1 MAQFT
6 DLAAGLAFFAGLFA
20 LALGFA
26 ELRVRGFYL
35 ELLSEWEHSPGLRF
49 LTGVVFVLGGAA
61 IYLANPWQLGDPL
74 TMLMTALGGAVV
86 AAGLAFVAVG
96 ERMMA
101 LGRRLVGV
109 RGRGWAYALVG
120 GGVVLIV
127 ATFARII

>member
-6 DLAAGLAFFAGLFA
+6 DLPGGLAFFAGLFA

-35 ELLSEWEHSPGLRF
+35 ELLSEWEHAPGLRF
-49 LTGVVFVLGGAA
+49 LTGVVFVLVGAA
-61 IYLANPWQLGDPL
+61 IYLANPWQVGDPL
-74 TMLMTALGGAVV
+74 AMFVTVLGGAIV

-101 LGRRLVGV
+101 LARRLVGV
-109 RGRGWAYALVG
+109 RGRGWAYALVAC
-120 GGVVLIV
+120 GVVLIA
-127 ATFARII
+127 ATYARLV

>member
-6 DLAAGLAFFAGLFA
+6 DLSGGLAFFAGLFA

-35 ELLSEWEHSPGLRF
+35 ELLSEWEHAPGLRF
-49 LTGVVFVLGGAA
+49 LTGVVFVLVGAA
-61 IYLANPWQLGDPL
+61 IYLANPWQVGDPL
-74 TMLMTALGGAVV
+74 AMVVTALGGAIV

-101 LGRRLVGV
+101 LARRLVGV
-109 RGRGWAYALVG
+109 RGRGWAYALVAC
-120 GGVVLIV
+120 GVLLVAATYARLI
-127 ATFARII
+127 